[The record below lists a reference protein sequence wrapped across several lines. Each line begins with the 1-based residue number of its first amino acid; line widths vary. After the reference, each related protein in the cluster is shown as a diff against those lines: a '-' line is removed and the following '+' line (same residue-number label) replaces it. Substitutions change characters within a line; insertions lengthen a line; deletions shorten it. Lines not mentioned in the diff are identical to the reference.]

1 MLMNVSKKQMLEVT
15 SIINK
20 LTSERDLLY
29 NALLK
34 IRVRVNRAKR
44 ENTPYIDS
52 DVLDIIKKVL
62 KDHKK
67 L

>member
-1 MLMNVSKKQMLEVT
+1 MNVSKKQMLEVT

-52 DVLDIIKKVL
+52 DILDIIKKVL